1 MANTPSAIKCIRQ
14 IASRTEENRRN
25 KSRMRTVVKKL
36 HTAIESKDSKAAQEL
51 LAPTVSALDKS
62 VQKGVL
68 KKNTASRIKSRL
80 TISVNVLAAA
90 EGSS

>member
-14 IASRTEENRRN
+14 IATRSANNSRNR
-25 KSRMRTVVKKL
+25 SRMRTEVKKL
-36 HTAIESKDSKAAQEL
+36 YKALESKDSKAAREL

-62 VQKGVL
+62 VQKGIL

-80 TISVNVLAAA
+80 TVRVNALAAA

>member
-1 MANTPSAIKCIRQ
+1 MANTPSAIKSIRQ
-14 IASRTEENRRN
+14 IASRTEDNRRN

-36 HTAIESKDSKAAQEL
+36 HTAIESNDSKVAQEL

-80 TISVNVLAAA
+80 TVKVNALAAA
-90 EGSS
+90 ESS

>member
-14 IASRTEENRRN
+14 IATRSENNRRN
-25 KSRMRTVVKKL
+25 RSRMRTEVKKL
-36 HTAIESKDSKAAQEL
+36 HKALESKDGKAAREL

-62 VQKGVL
+62 VQKGIL

-80 TISVNVLAAA
+80 TVRVNALATA

>member
-14 IASRTEENRRN
+14 IATRSENNRRN
-25 KSRMRTVVKKL
+25 RSRMRTEVKKL
-36 HTAIESKDSKAAQEL
+36 HKALESKDGKAAREL

-62 VQKGVL
+62 VQKGIL

-80 TISVNVLAAA
+80 TVRVNALAAA
-90 EGSS
+90 GGSS